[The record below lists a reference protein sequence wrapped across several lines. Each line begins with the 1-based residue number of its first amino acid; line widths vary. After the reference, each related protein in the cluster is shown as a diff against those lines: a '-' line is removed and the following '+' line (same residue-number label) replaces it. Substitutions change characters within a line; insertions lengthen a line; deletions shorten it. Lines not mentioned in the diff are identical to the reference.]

1 MACRY
6 FFANLREHRGR
17 YYEDDIVEKSPIDI
31 YTDDN
36 SRTEFRT
43 SKAEIIKSCDIVKG
57 KMYTK
62 PCRKTDLSIEAKVLL
77 NLWLRKVFEN
87 CSRDFIKVSQSTV
100 SNGLQAFT
108 DCLTNKCVMFN
119 EFLTNKAKQLIYMP
133 RNRAE
138 KEV

>member
-6 FFANLREHRGR
+6 FFANLREHCGR
-17 YYEDDIVEKSPIDI
+17 YYEDDIVQKSPMDV
-31 YTDDN
+31 YTEDN

-57 KMYTK
+57 EMYTK
-62 PCRKTDLSIEAKVLL
+62 PCRKTDLSIEAKILL

-87 CSRDFIKVSQSTV
+87 CSKDFIKGSQPTV

-108 DCLTNKCVMFN
+108 DCLTNKV
-119 EFLTNKAKQLIYMP
+119 KQLIYMP

-138 KEV
+138 KEVLVLGVF